1 MIVRLVKYFGMGVT
15 DDELL
20 REFHQLSQ
28 GAREL
33 VQDYGAKLECQ
44 FRRLQ
49 ERFPGRYVAAQLK
62 DCFFHGMHKRLRD
75 SMRFLGGL
83 SLHLNHLMP

>member
-1 MIVRLVKYFGMGVT
+1 MGVT

-33 VQDYGAKLECQ
+33 VQDYGAKAGVSIPTP
-44 FRRLQ
+44 
-49 ERFPGRYVAAQLK
+49 PGAVSWTVCGRSVEGS
-62 DCFFHGMHKRLRD
+62 FFSWHART
-75 SMRFLGGL
+75 FT
-83 SLHLNHLMP
+83 

>member
-44 FRRLQ
+44 FRCLQ
-49 ERFPGRYVAAQLK
+49 ERFPGRYVAV
-62 DCFFHGMHKRLRD
+62 
-75 SMRFLGGL
+75 
-83 SLHLNHLMP
+83 

>member
-1 MIVRLVKYFGMGVT
+1 MGVT

-44 FRRLQ
+44 FRCLQ

-62 DCFFHGMHKRLRD
+62 DRFFHGMHECYVIPCGFCIFRLPPLLK
-75 SMRFLGGL
+75 SC
-83 SLHLNHLMP
+83 